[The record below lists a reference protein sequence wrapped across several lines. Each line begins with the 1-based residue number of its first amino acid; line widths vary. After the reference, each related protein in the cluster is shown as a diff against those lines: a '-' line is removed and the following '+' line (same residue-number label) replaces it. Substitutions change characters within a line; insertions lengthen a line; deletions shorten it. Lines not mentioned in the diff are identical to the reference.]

1 MDRLTTS
8 YFPEYEAI
16 MKRNKR
22 VRRFLIYATVVL
34 KSIAHHNYFSVVA
47 NIALFF
53 ILMRFY
59 QGLWSFDVYRRG
71 NYQWKI
77 FAG

>member
-1 MDRLTTS
+1 VDTTLSNSSDSDQTVQAVRL
-8 YFPEYEAI
+8 
-16 MKRNKR
+16 
-22 VRRFLIYATVVL
+22 LL
-34 KSIAHHNYFSVVA
+34 KSIAHHNYFSVVT